1 MRFPMNLHVKG
12 GDGELIPIQGINI
25 PFSARDI
32 DALERGGRVCFDM
45 RYVPKVLPQVTA
57 FPLKPE
63 FGGTPFSISRSK
75 VLTPFS
81 TWGEQVS
88 VSGGGRQLRAVIS
101 RDDANRLEA
110 ISGKAPVVNL
120 SALAYDLSSRMM
132 DSVKLAVLEEL
143 SKRGHAEDDAVEL
156 ARSGRLMLCHISS
169 SGDDVYV
176 LDGEVILTHY
186 GRREINRS
194 GNTVTLTGYYR

>member
-1 MRFPMNLHVKG
+1 MNLHIKG

-25 PFSARDI
+25 LFSARDI
-32 DALERGGRVCFDM
+32 DALERGGRVWFEM
-45 RYVPKVLPQVTA
+45 RYPHKDMPQVTA
-57 FPLKPE
+57 YPLKPE
-63 FGGTPFSISRSK
+63 LGGSPFSISRSR
-75 VLTPFS
+75 VQAPFS

-132 DSVKLAVLEEL
+132 DSVKLAVLEDL
-143 SKRGHAEDDAVEL
+143 RKKGYDEDDTVEL
-156 ARSGRLMLCHISS
+156 ARQGRLMLCHISS

-176 LDGEVILTHY
+176 LDGEVIFTHY
-186 GRREINRS
+186 GRREINCS
-194 GNTVTLTGYYR
+194 GNTVTLTTYYR

>member
-1 MRFPMNLHVKG
+1 MRCPMNLHIKG
-12 GDGELIPIQGINI
+12 GDGELIPIGINI
-25 PFSARDI
+25 TFSARDI
-32 DALERGGRVCFDM
+32 DAMERGGRVWFEM
-45 RYVPKVLPQVTA
+45 RHAHQDVPQVTA
-57 FPLKPE
+57 YPLKPE
-63 FGGTPFSISRSK
+63 LGGSPFSISRSK
-75 VLTPFS
+75 VLSPFS
-81 TWGEQVS
+81 TWGEKVS

-132 DSVKLAVLEEL
+132 DSVKAAVLEEL
-143 SKRGHAEDDAVEL
+143 RKRGYGEDDAVEL
-156 ARSGRLMLCHISS
+156 AKQGRLILCHISS
-169 SGDDVYV
+169 SGDDVYA
-176 LDGEVILTHY
+176 LDGEVIFTHY